1 MVAIVV
7 VSHSAPLAASV
18 IDFAKAM
25 GGDKAHLEPA
35 GGVEDGI
42 GTDFELIG
50 AAIERAREASG
61 DDGVLVL
68 MDLGSAV
75 QTAQMV
81 LELGDLDPA
90 HVRLVAA
97 PMVEGAVA
105 ASINAGG
112 GGTLDEVAA
121 EAVGALR
128 SKQSELG
135 ETSSPSGGS
144 SQSDDPAGGPV
155 DAEVE
160 LPVRNRLGL
169 HARPAA
175 KLVEIATSH
184 DVTLLLS
191 NATTGRGPASARSVT
206 EIALLGVRGGHT
218 LKVQATGPD
227 ADAVVAAVREL
238 AETGFG
244 DGVDASHPLAG
255 PSQSDGPAGAPVE
268 AEAAEAPAPDTLL
281 RGIAASPGRADGPL
295 RRIGGAPS
303 IPDGDV
309 DDPAAEATRL
319 DDALA
324 QVRDELAAARDD
336 LVRRDRADEAA
347 IFEAQTALA
356 ADDALLRPA
365 RQAIADDHHNAARAI
380 HDAAEDVAA
389 QYAGLDDAYLRERAA
404 DVRDVG
410 RRVVRALLR
419 ATSSP
424 SADMA
429 QSAIS
434 AAERPIIV
442 ADELL
447 PGDAAALDPEQVAGV
462 ATAHGGA
469 TGHAAIIARSLGIPT
484 VVGFGP
490 SLLAVAEG
498 TRLLLDGDGGTVR
511 VDPDP
516 EAAARHQAAST
527 AADERHAVALRHASE
542 PAVTSDG
549 VAIDV
554 FANLGDVA
562 GADAAVELGAEGVGL
577 LRTEFLFLDR
587 DELPD
592 EDEQAEAYATVAR
605 GLGGRPLI
613 IRTLDVGADK
623 PLRALPQE
631 PEANPFLGRRGIRLQ
646 LALPELLSAQLRAVL
661 RTAADH
667 PVKLMFPMVATIGEV
682 RAARAAL
689 DEARRALG
697 IDPELQI
704 GVMVE
709 VPAVAVEAER
719 FARELDF
726 LSIGTNDLA
735 QYTMAAERGNE
746 HVAAL
751 ASGPVPA
758 LLRLVDLTVRG
769 ASAHGRWV
777 GVCGELAGDVDGARL
792 LAGLGVQELS
802 MAPPRIADVKQALRE
817 MDLDRA
823 RDAAQ
828 RALEAETPD
837 EARAISAGLV

>member
-1 MVAIVV
+1 VVAIVV
-7 VSHSAPLAASV
+7 VSHSAALAASV

-50 AAIERAREASG
+50 AAVERAREASG

-81 LELGDLDPA
+81 LELGELDPA
-90 HVRLVAA
+90 TVRLVAA
-97 PMVEGAVA
+97 PLVEGAVA

-112 GGTLDEVAA
+112 GGSLDEVAA

-128 SKQSELG
+128 SKQAELG
-135 ETSSPSGGS
+135 HEEEPQAAAAVEAG
-144 SQSDDPAGGPV
+144 PA
-155 DAEVE
+155 DAEAE

-184 DVTLLLS
+184 DATLLLS
-191 NATTGRGPASARSVT
+191 NATTGRGPATARSLT

-218 LKVQATGPD
+218 LGVQASGPD
-227 ADAVVAAVREL
+227 ADAVVEAVRAL
-238 AETGFG
+238 ADTGFG
-244 DGVDASHPLAG
+244 DGVDASIV
-255 PSQSDGPAGAPVE
+255 PAGAPATPRPE
-268 AEAAEAPAPDTLL
+268 PEPAEAPATDTLL
-281 RGIAASPGRADGPL
+281 QGIPASPGFAEGPL
-295 RRIGGAPS
+295 RRIGGAPAV
-303 IPDGDV
+303 PAGDAE
-309 DDPAAEATRL
+309 DPAAEAARL

-324 QVRDELAAARDD
+324 RVRDDLAAARDD
-336 LVRRDRADEAA
+336 LVDRGRADEAA
-347 IFEAQTALA
+347 IFEAQGALA
-356 ADDALLRPA
+356 TDDALLGPA
-365 RQAIADDHHNAARAI
+365 RRAIADERHNAARAI
-380 HDAAEDVAA
+380 HDASEDVAA
-389 QYAGLDDAYLRERAA
+389 RYEGLDDAYLRERAA

-410 RRVVRALLR
+410 RRVMRALLGE
-419 ATSSP
+419 T
-424 SADMA
+424 
-429 QSAIS
+429 S
-434 AAERPIIV
+434 AAAADGAV
-442 ADELL
+442 LVTDELL
-447 PGDAAALDPEQVAGV
+447 PGDAATLDPGRVAGV

-469 TGHAAIIARSLGIPT
+469 TGHAAIIARSLGVPT
-484 VVGFGP
+484 VVGLGP

-498 TRLLLDGDGGTVR
+498 TPLLLDGDAGTVR

-516 EAAARHQAAST
+516 AAAERHRAQSA
-527 AADERHAVALRHASE
+527 AADARHAVALEHAAG
-542 PAVTSDG
+542 PAVTRDG
-549 VAIDV
+549 VTIDV
-554 FANLGDVA
+554 FANLGDID
-562 GADAAVELGAEGVGL
+562 GAPAAVEQGAEGVGL

-587 DELPD
+587 NELPD

-646 LALPELLSAQLRAVL
+646 LARPDLLTAQLRAVL

-667 PVKLMFPMVATIGEV
+667 PVKVMFPMVATIGEV

-689 DEARRALG
+689 DEARRDLG
-697 IDPELQI
+697 IDPPLEV

-751 ASGPVPA
+751 AAGPVPA

-769 ASAHGRWV
+769 AQAHGRWV

-792 LAGLGVQELS
+792 LAGLGVSELS
-802 MAPPRIADVKQALRE
+802 MAPPRIADVKQTLRE
-817 MDLDRA
+817 LDLERA
-823 RDAAQ
+823 RDAAR
-828 RALEAETPD
+828 RALDADSPD
-837 EARAISAGLV
+837 EARAISSELS

>member
-7 VSHSAPLAASV
+7 VSHSAALAASV

-25 GGDKAHLEPA
+25 GGDNAHLEPA
-35 GGVEDGI
+35 GGIEDGI

-50 AAIERAREASG
+50 AAIERAREAAG

-90 HVRLVAA
+90 QVRLVAA
-97 PMVEGAVA
+97 PLVEGAVA

-135 ETSSPSGGS
+135 EASAEPQATA
-144 SQSDDPAGGPV
+144 PAQAGPA
-155 DAEVE
+155 DAEAE
-160 LPVRNRLGL
+160 LFVPNRLGL

-175 KLVEIATSH
+175 RLVEIATGH

-191 NATTGRGPASARSVT
+191 DATTGRGPASARSLT
-206 EIALLGVRGGHT
+206 EISLLGVRGGHT
-218 LKVQATGPD
+218 LKVQANGPD
-227 ADAVVAAVREL
+227 AAVVVDAVREL

-244 DGVDASHPLAG
+244 DGVDGTVGLAAAA
-255 PSQSDGPAGAPVE
+255 PQPARRP
-268 AEAAEAPAPDTLL
+268 EAPAAPPAADTLL
-281 RGIAASPGRADGPL
+281 RGIPASPGFGDGPV
-295 RRIGGAPS
+295 RRVGGAPS
-303 IPDGDV
+303 IPDADA
-309 DDPAAEATRL
+309 DDPGAEAARL

-324 QVRDELAAARDD
+324 QVRVDLAAARDD
-336 LVRRDRADEAA
+336 LVRRGRADEAA

-356 ADDALLRPA
+356 SDGALLGPA
-365 RQAIADDHHNAARAI
+365 HAAITGERRNAARAI
-380 HDAAEDVAA
+380 HDAADAVAA
-389 QYAGLDDAYLRERAA
+389 QYEGLEDAYLRERAA

-410 RRVVRALLR
+410 RRIVRALLGE
-419 ATSSP
+419 A
-424 SADMA
+424 
-429 QSAIS
+429 S
-434 AAERPIIV
+434 AASAAGEV
-442 ADELL
+442 LVTDELL
-447 PGDAAALDPEQVAGV
+447 PGDAATLDPAHVAGV

-469 TGHAAIIARSLGIPT
+469 TGHAAIIARSLGVPT
-484 VVGFGP
+484 VVGLGTA
-490 SLLAVAEG
+490 LLAVPDG
-498 TRLLLDGDGGTVR
+498 TRVLLDGDAGTVR

-516 EAAARHQAAST
+516 EAAAHHEAASAD
-527 AADERHAVALRHASE
+527 AAARHDEALAHAAE
-542 PAVTSDG
+542 PAVTRDG
-549 VAIDV
+549 TTIEV
-554 FANLGDVA
+554 FANLGDVTGA
-562 GADAAVELGAEGVGL
+562 GGAVGLGAEGVGL
-577 LRTEFLFLDR
+577 LRTEFLFLER

-592 EDEQAEAYATVAR
+592 EEEQAEAYATVAR
-605 GLGGRPLI
+605 GLAGRPLI

-646 LALPELLSAQLRAVL
+646 LARPELLAAQLRAVL
-661 RTAADH
+661 RTAAEH
-667 PVKLMFPMVATIGEV
+667 PVKVMFPMVATIGEV

-689 DEARRALG
+689 DEARAFLG
-697 IDPELQI
+697 IDPPLEVGI
-704 GVMVE
+704 MVE
-709 VPAVAVEAER
+709 VPAVAVQAER

-746 HVAAL
+746 HVAGL
-751 ASGPVPA
+751 TSGPVPA
-758 LLRLVDLTVRG
+758 VLRLIDLTVRG
-769 ASAHGRWV
+769 AQAHGRWV

-792 LAGLGVQELS
+792 LVGLGVEELS
-802 MAPPRIADVKQALRE
+802 MAPPRIADVKQALRNL
-817 MDLDRA
+817 DVDRA
-823 RDAAQ
+823 RAAAA
-828 RALEAETPD
+828 RALQADTPD
-837 EARAISAGLV
+837 EARTIAAELV

>member
-7 VSHSAPLAASV
+7 VSHSAALAASV

-50 AAIERAREASG
+50 AAVERAREASG

-81 LELGDLDPA
+81 LELGELDPA
-90 HVRLVAA
+90 KVRLVAA
-97 PMVEGAVA
+97 PLVEGAVA

-112 GGTLDEVAA
+112 GGSLDEVAA

-128 SKQSELG
+128 SKQAELG
-135 ETSSPSGGS
+135 ETSSPSASS
-144 SQSDDPAGGPV
+144 SQGDELAATPV
-155 DAEVE
+155 DAEMD

-175 KLVEIATSH
+175 KLVEIATRH
-184 DVTLLLS
+184 DATLLLS
-191 NATTGRGPASARSVT
+191 NATTGRGPATARSLT

-218 LKVQATGPD
+218 LKVQASGPD
-227 ADAVVAAVREL
+227 ADAVLEAVRAL
-238 AETGFG
+238 ADTGFG
-244 DGVDASHPLAG
+244 DGVDASRPLAG
-255 PSQSDGPAGAPVE
+255 PSQSDGPAGPR
-268 AEAAEAPAPDTLL
+268 AEPEVAEAPAADTLL
-281 RGIAASPGRADGPL
+281 QGIPASPGFADGPL
-295 RRIGGAPS
+295 RRIGGAPAV
-303 IPDGDV
+303 PDGDAE
-309 DDPAAEATRL
+309 DPAAEAARL

-324 QVRDELAAARDD
+324 QVREDLAAARAD
-336 LVRRDRADEAA
+336 LVDRGRADEAA
-347 IFEAQTALA
+347 IFEAQGALA
-356 ADDALLRPA
+356 TDDALLGPA
-365 RQAIADDHHNAARAI
+365 RRAIADQRHNAARAI
-380 HDAAEDVAA
+380 HDASEDVAA
-389 QYAGLDDAYLRERAA
+389 QYEGLDDPYLRERAA

-410 RRVVRALLR
+410 RRVMRTLLGE
-419 ATSSP
+419 TSSAA
-424 SADMA
+424 ADGA
-429 QSAIS
+429 
-434 AAERPIIV
+434 V
-442 ADELL
+442 LVTDELL
-447 PGDAAALDPEQVAGV
+447 PGDAATLDPDRVAGV

-469 TGHAAIIARSLGIPT
+469 TGHAAIIARSLGVPT
-484 VVGFGP
+484 VVGLGP
-490 SLLAVAEG
+490 SLLAVPEG
-498 TRLLLDGDGGTVR
+498 TPLLLDGDAGTVR

-516 EAAARHQAAST
+516 AAAELHREQSA
-527 AADERHAVALRHASE
+527 AADARHAVALEHAAG
-542 PAVTSDG
+542 PAVTLDG
-549 VAIDV
+549 VGIDV
-554 FANLGDVA
+554 FANLGDID
-562 GADAAVELGAEGVGL
+562 GAPAAVEQGAEGVGL

-646 LALPELLSAQLRAVL
+646 LARRDLLSAQLRAVL
-661 RTAADH
+661 RTAAEH
-667 PVKLMFPMVATIGEV
+667 PVKVMFPMVATIGEV

-689 DEARRALG
+689 DEARRDLG
-697 IDPELQI
+697 IDPPLEV

-709 VPAVAVEAER
+709 VPAVAVDAER

-751 ASGPVPA
+751 AAGPVPA
-758 LLRLVDLTVRG
+758 VLRLIDLTVRG
-769 ASAHGRWV
+769 AQAHGRWV

-792 LAGLGVQELS
+792 LAGLGVSELS
-802 MAPPRIADVKQALRE
+802 MAPPRIADVKQTLRE
-817 MDLDRA
+817 LDLERA
-823 RDAAQ
+823 RDAAR
-828 RALEAETPD
+828 RALDADSAD
-837 EARAISAGLV
+837 EARAISSELS

>member
-7 VSHSAPLAASV
+7 VSHSAALAASV

-50 AAIERAREASG
+50 AAVERAREASG

-81 LELGDLDPA
+81 LELGELDPA
-90 HVRLVAA
+90 EVRLVAA
-97 PMVEGAVA
+97 PLVEGAVA

-112 GGTLDEVAA
+112 GGSLDEVAA

-128 SKQSELG
+128 SKQAELG
-135 ETSSPSGGS
+135 DEPQAAAQVEAG
-144 SQSDDPAGGPV
+144 PA
-155 DAEVE
+155 DAETE

-175 KLVEIATSH
+175 KLVEIATRH
-184 DVTLLLS
+184 DATLLLS
-191 NATTGRGPASARSVT
+191 NATTGRGPATARSLT

-218 LKVQATGPD
+218 LKVQASGPD
-227 ADAVVAAVREL
+227 ADAVLEAVRAL
-238 AETGFG
+238 ADTGFG
-244 DGVDASHPLAG
+244 DGIDDSIVSADAAA
-255 PSQSDGPAGAPVE
+255 PAPPAPE
-268 AEAAEAPAPDTLL
+268 TAEAPAADTLL
-281 RGIAASPGRADGPL
+281 QGIPASPGFADGPL
-295 RRIGGAPS
+295 RRIGGAPAV
-303 IPDGDV
+303 PDGDAE
-309 DDPAAEATRL
+309 DPAAEAARL

-324 QVRDELAAARDD
+324 QVREDLAAARDD
-336 LVRRDRADEAA
+336 LVDRGRADEAA
-347 IFEAQTALA
+347 IFEAQGALA
-356 ADDALLRPA
+356 TDDALLGPA
-365 RQAIADDHHNAARAI
+365 RRAIADQRHNAARAI
-380 HDAAEDVAA
+380 HDASEDVAA
-389 QYAGLDDAYLRERAA
+389 QYEGLDDPYLRERAA

-410 RRVVRALLR
+410 RRVMRTLLGE
-419 ATSSP
+419 TSSAA
-424 SADMA
+424 ADGA
-429 QSAIS
+429 
-434 AAERPIIV
+434 V
-442 ADELL
+442 LVTDELL
-447 PGDAAALDPEQVAGV
+447 PGDAATLDPDRVAGV

-469 TGHAAIIARSLGIPT
+469 TGHAAIIARSLGVPT
-484 VVGFGP
+484 VVGLGP
-490 SLLAVAEG
+490 SLLAVPEG
-498 TRLLLDGDGGTVR
+498 TPLLLDGDAGTVR

-516 EAAARHQAAST
+516 AAAERHRQQSA
-527 AADERHAVALRHASE
+527 AADARHAVALEHAAG
-542 PAVTSDG
+542 PAVTLDG
-549 VAIDV
+549 VGIDV
-554 FANLGDVA
+554 FANLGDID
-562 GADAAVELGAEGVGL
+562 GAPAAVEQGAEGVGL

-646 LALPELLSAQLRAVL
+646 LARRDLLSAQLRAVL
-661 RTAADH
+661 RTAAEH
-667 PVKLMFPMVATIGEV
+667 PVKVMFPMVATIGEV

-689 DEARRALG
+689 DEARRDLG
-697 IDPELQI
+697 IDPPLEV

-709 VPAVAVEAER
+709 VPAVAVDAER

-751 ASGPVPA
+751 AAGPVPA
-758 LLRLVDLTVRG
+758 VLRLIDLTVRG
-769 ASAHGRWV
+769 AQAHGRWV

-792 LAGLGVQELS
+792 LVGLGVSELS
-802 MAPPRIADVKQALRE
+802 MAPPRIADVKQTLRE
-817 MDLDRA
+817 LDLERA
-823 RDAAQ
+823 RDAAR
-828 RALEAETPD
+828 RALDADSAD
-837 EARAISAGLV
+837 EARAISSELS

>member
-7 VSHSAPLAASV
+7 VSHSAALAASV

-50 AAIERAREASG
+50 AAVECAREASG

-81 LELGDLDPA
+81 LELGELDPA
-90 HVRLVAA
+90 EVRLVAA
-97 PMVEGAVA
+97 PLVEGAVA

-112 GGTLDEVAA
+112 GGSLDEVAA

-128 SKQSELG
+128 SKQAELG
-135 ETSSPSGGS
+135 ETSSPSASS
-144 SQSDDPAGGPV
+144 SQGDELAATPV
-155 DAEVE
+155 DAEME

-175 KLVEIATSH
+175 KLVEIATRH
-184 DVTLLLS
+184 DATLLLS
-191 NATTGRGPASARSVT
+191 NATTGRGPATARSLT

-218 LKVQATGPD
+218 LKVQASGPD
-227 ADAVVAAVREL
+227 ADAVLEAVRAL
-238 AETGFG
+238 ADTGFG
-244 DGVDASHPLAG
+244 DGIDDSIVSADAAA
-255 PSQSDGPAGAPVE
+255 PATPAPE
-268 AEAAEAPAPDTLL
+268 TAEAPAADTLL
-281 RGIAASPGRADGPL
+281 QGIPASPGFADGPL
-295 RRIGGAPS
+295 RRIGGAPAV
-303 IPDGDV
+303 PDGDAE
-309 DDPAAEATRL
+309 DPAAEAARL

-324 QVRDELAAARDD
+324 QVREDLAAARDD
-336 LVRRDRADEAA
+336 LVDRGRGDEAA
-347 IFEAQTALA
+347 IFEAQGALA
-356 ADDALLRPA
+356 TDDALLGPA
-365 RQAIADDHHNAARAI
+365 RRAIADQRHNAARAI
-380 HDAAEDVAA
+380 HDASEDVAA
-389 QYAGLDDAYLRERAA
+389 QYEGLDDPYLRERAA

-410 RRVVRALLR
+410 RRVMRTLLGE
-419 ATSSP
+419 TSSAA
-424 SADMA
+424 ADGA
-429 QSAIS
+429 
-434 AAERPIIV
+434 V
-442 ADELL
+442 LVTDELL
-447 PGDAAALDPEQVAGV
+447 PGDAATLDPDRVAGV

-469 TGHAAIIARSLGIPT
+469 TGHAAIIARSLGVPT
-484 VVGFGP
+484 VVGLGP
-490 SLLAVAEG
+490 SLLAVPEG
-498 TRLLLDGDGGTVR
+498 TPLLLDGDAGTVR

-516 EAAARHQAAST
+516 AAAERHREQSA
-527 AADERHAVALRHASE
+527 AADARHAVALEHAAG
-542 PAVTSDG
+542 PAVTLDG
-549 VAIDV
+549 VGIDV
-554 FANLGDVA
+554 FANLGDID
-562 GADAAVELGAEGVGL
+562 GAPAAVEQGAEGVGL

-646 LALPELLSAQLRAVL
+646 LARRDLLSAQLRAVL
-661 RTAADH
+661 RTAAEH
-667 PVKLMFPMVATIGEV
+667 PVKVMFPMVATIGEV

-689 DEARRALG
+689 DEARRDLG
-697 IDPELQI
+697 IDPPLEV

-709 VPAVAVEAER
+709 VPAVAVDAER

-751 ASGPVPA
+751 AAGPVPA
-758 LLRLVDLTVRG
+758 VLRLIDLTVRG
-769 ASAHGRWV
+769 AQAHGRWV

-792 LAGLGVQELS
+792 LAGLGVSELS
-802 MAPPRIADVKQALRE
+802 MAPPRIADVKQTLRE
-817 MDLDRA
+817 LDLERA
-823 RDAAQ
+823 RDAAR
-828 RALEAETPD
+828 RALDADSAD
-837 EARAISAGLV
+837 EARAISSELS

>member
-1 MVAIVV
+1 MVGIVV
-7 VSHSAPLAASV
+7 VSHSAALAASV

-81 LELGDLDPA
+81 LELGELDPA
-90 HVRLVAA
+90 KVRLVAA
-97 PMVEGAVA
+97 PLVEGAVA
-105 ASINAGG
+105 AAINAGG
-112 GGTLDEVAA
+112 GGSLDEVAA

-128 SKQSELG
+128 SKQAELG
-135 ETSSPSGGS
+135 DE
-144 SQSDDPAGGPV
+144 DPAAPAEVDTGPV
-155 DAEVE
+155 DAEAE
-160 LPVRNRLGL
+160 LLVRNRLGL

-175 KLVEIATSH
+175 KLVEIATGH
-184 DVTLLLS
+184 DATLLLS
-191 NATTGRGPASARSVT
+191 NATTGRGPATARSLT

-218 LKVQATGPD
+218 LRVQASGPD
-227 ADAVVAAVREL
+227 ADAVLNEVRAL
-238 AETGFG
+238 ADTGFG
-244 DGVDASHPLAG
+244 DGVDASRPLAG
-255 PSQSDGPAGAPVE
+255 LSQGDGPAGPRAE
-268 AEAAEAPAPDTLL
+268 AEVAQAPAADTLL
-281 RGIAASPGRADGPL
+281 QGIPASPGFADGPL
-295 RRIGGAPS
+295 RRIGGAPAV
-303 IPDGDV
+303 PEGDAE
-309 DDPAAEATRL
+309 DPTAETARL
-319 DDALA
+319 DEALA
-324 QVRDELAAARDD
+324 QVREDLAAARDD
-336 LVRRDRADEAA
+336 LVDRGRADEAA
-347 IFEAQTALA
+347 IFEAQAALA
-356 ADDALLRPA
+356 TDDALLGPA
-365 RQAIADDHHNAARAI
+365 RRAIAEAHHNAARAV
-380 HDAAEDVAA
+380 HDASEAVAA
-389 QYAGLDDAYLRERAA
+389 QYEGLDDAYLRERAA

-410 RRVVRALLR
+410 RRVMRAVLGQ
-419 ATSSP
+419 TSSAV
-424 SADMA
+424 ADGA
-429 QSAIS
+429 VL
-434 AAERPIIV
+434 V

-447 PGDAAALDPEQVAGV
+447 PGDAAALDPDTVAGV

-469 TGHAAIIARSLGIPT
+469 TGHAAIIARSLGVPT
-484 VVGFGP
+484 VVGLGP
-490 SLLAVAEG
+490 SLLAVPEG
-498 TRLLLDGDGGTVR
+498 TPLLLDGDAGTVR

-516 EAAARHQAAST
+516 AAAERHRAQAA
-527 AADERHAVALRHASE
+527 AADERHVVALRHAAE
-542 PAVTSDG
+542 PAVTTDG
-549 VAIDV
+549 ATIDV
-554 FANLGDVA
+554 FANLGDID
-562 GADAAVELGAEGVGL
+562 GAPAAVEQGAEGVGL

-646 LALPELLSAQLRAVL
+646 LARPDLLAAQLRAVL
-661 RTAADH
+661 RTAAEH
-667 PVKLMFPMVATIGEV
+667 PVKVMFPMVATIGEV

-697 IDPELQI
+697 IDPPLEV

-709 VPAVAVEAER
+709 VPAVAVDAER

-751 ASGPVPA
+751 AAGPVPA
-758 LLRLVDLTVRG
+758 LLRLIDLTVRG
-769 ASAHGRWV
+769 AQAHGRWV

-792 LAGLGVQELS
+792 LAGLGVSELS
-802 MAPPRIADVKQALRE
+802 MAPPRIADVKQTLRE
-817 MDLDRA
+817 LDLERA
-823 RDAAQ
+823 RDAAR
-828 RALEAETPD
+828 RALDADSPD
-837 EARAISAGLV
+837 EARAISSELS